1 MYTQAYTRSVAVLI
15 TIHHHRV
22 GRSANNNN
30 SYAEISI
37 NVNEIASVCP
47 CCDGIVLAMWIT
59 GIDFGAGCCAGY
71 ARHPCLSLS
80 MSEHRNDEH
89 LQIIINP
96 YKLTTDRHTAQP
108 PRIIGRVN
116 VDNIIS

>member
-1 MYTQAYTRSVAVLI
+1 MYTRAYTRSVRGRP
-15 TIHHHRV
+15 HHHRV

-47 CCDGIVLAMWIT
+47 CCDGIVLAIWIN
-59 GIDFGAGCCAGY
+59 GIDFGGCCTGY

-89 LQIIINP
+89 FQIIINP
-96 YKLTTDRHTAQP
+96 YKLTTDRHSTAP
-108 PRIIGRVN
+108 ANHWASERG
-116 VDNIIS
+116 